1 MASSIALRQQ
11 ASLAPAAGS
20 RRRASPS
27 LTVRVSA
34 VVAPFRAT
42 NGGNFDN
49 PFTAELEATAQYI
62 AKRGK
67 GILASDES
75 NATTG
80 KRLASVGV
88 ENTEENRR
96 AWRELLYT
104 APGLGQY
111 ISGAIMFDETLYQK
125 TAQGVEFV
133 KVLKVS
139 WGEERERERG
149 RERERESVIFWSAAT
164 FERERRKKEKKT
176 HHPCLFSLSPS
187 LFSLS
192 LFFPQQDQGIVPG
205 IKVDTGLEQL
215 PGTDG
220 ETATQGLDGLGARC
234 AAYYKQ
240 VRRS

>member
-1 MASSIALRQQ
+1 MVSSIALKQQ
-11 ASLAPAAGS
+11 ASLATAA
-20 RRRASPS
+20 RRSARRSSPS
-27 LTVRVSA
+27 LAARASA
-34 VVAPFRAT
+34 APVAPFRAT

-125 TAQGVEFV
+125 TAQGADFV
-133 KVLKVS
+133 KVLKV
-139 WGEERERERG
+139 GETVLGAKGGKGERAGEDVFFHEEG
-149 RERERESVIFWSAAT
+149 KKKLTPFSSAS
-164 FERERRKKEKKT
+164 
-176 HHPCLFSLSPS
+176 SLSFVFLLLRQP
-187 LFSLS
+187 
-192 LFFPQQDQGIVPG
+192 QDQGIVPG

-220 ETATQGLDGLGARC
+220 ETSTQGLDGLGARC

-240 VRRS
+240 VRERERGERVLR